1 MGCRLC
7 INIKTENRILGNC
20 YWQSSGYLDEALNI
34 LGRLVGGL
42 SLTPGYIS
50 SRLYSNNYLE
60 EVIAIYDLF
69 ESLGCCTIIPKK
81 LSEEENYLIL
91 ERGYRFGNVKHSN
104 GSRVKSNIAVPTVGR
119 GLIGLTKEDIDKNN
133 YAATYIIDVYV
144 DKEII
149 DLSKYFSE
157 IKVVK
162 NNKIAEIKSNIL
174 KIKFKDLF
182 KIGKILLENYNND
195 FYIFKYKNRY
205 YESV

>member
-7 INIKTENRILGNC
+7 VNIKIGDKILGNC

-34 LGRLVGGL
+34 LGRLVGSL

-69 ESLGCCTIIPKK
+69 ESLGCYTIIPKK

-91 ERGYRFGNVKHSN
+91 ERDYHFGNVKHSN
-104 GSRVKSNIAVPTVGR
+104 GSKVKSNIAVPTVSR
-119 GLIGLTKEDIDKNN
+119 GLIGLTKEDIDENES
-133 YAATYIIDVYV
+133 ATYIIDVYV

-157 IKVVK
+157 IKVTK
-162 NNKIAEIKSNIL
+162 NKKIVEIKSNIL

-182 KIGKILLENYNND
+182 KVGKILLENYNND
-195 FYIFKYKNRY
+195 SYIFKYKNHY
-205 YESV
+205 YISA